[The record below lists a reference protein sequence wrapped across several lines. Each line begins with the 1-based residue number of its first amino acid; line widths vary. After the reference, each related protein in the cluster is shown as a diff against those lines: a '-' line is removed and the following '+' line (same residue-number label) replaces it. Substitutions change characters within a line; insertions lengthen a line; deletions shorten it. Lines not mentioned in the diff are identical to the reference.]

1 MQSQTT
7 PIESDNER
15 HHLEVLVVTNR
26 IKEVIVENNRKFAK
40 EYIMINS
47 WIDCQSDQIVNPK
60 GEVKDLKELVHLQ
73 RAIIN
78 GCHD

>member
-26 IKEVIVENNRKFAK
+26 IKVIVENNRKFAK
-40 EYIMINS
+40 EYNMINS

>member
-15 HHLEVLVVTNR
+15 HHLEVLVVTNW
-26 IKEVIVENNRKFAK
+26 IKVIVENNRKFAK
-40 EYIMINS
+40 EYNMINS

>member
-15 HHLEVLVVTNR
+15 HHLEVLVVTNQ
-26 IKEVIVENNRKFAK
+26 IKVIVENNRKFAK
-40 EYIMINS
+40 EYNMINS